1 MVRLNREVNVKR
13 RIIIGVLV
21 LALFAAIAS
30 GWVFNGHGNS
40 DEPEQT
46 VTLTMPQIVM
56 NDLVIRYGD
65 SIEVR
70 QGPEKVTGEYLTYI
84 VVNNQLKAVMWVNG
98 LMYEV
103 ASVSLTTPTPAP
115 ETQ

>member
-1 MVRLNREVNVKR
+1 MKKKA
-13 RIIIGVLV
+13 IIGVLI

-40 DEPEQT
+40 EEPEQT
-46 VTLTMPQIVM
+46 VTLTMPQIVL

-70 QGPEKVTGEYLTYI
+70 QGPERVTGEYLTYV
-84 VVNNQLKAVMWVNG
+84 VVNNTLKAVIWCNG

-103 ASVSLTTPTPAP
+103 ASVALTTPTPTPAG
-115 ETQ
+115 EQ

>member
-1 MVRLNREVNVKR
+1 MKR
-13 RIIIGVLV
+13 KVVIGVLI

-30 GWVFNGHGNS
+30 GWVFNEHGG

-46 VTLTMPQIVM
+46 VTLTMPQIVL
-56 NDLVIRYGD
+56 NDLVIRYGEG
-65 SIEVR
+65 IEVR

-84 VVNNQLKAVMWVNG
+84 VTNNQLKAVMWVNG

-103 ASVSLTTPTPAP
+103 ASVALTTPAPSPTPAGT
-115 ETQ
+115 E